1 MKKVELYEE
10 GKKSQQKKTWGRK
23 PSLRRGSYL
32 EAAKSGKKQ
41 NVETQTVAQPK
52 EFNVEKRLSRMPFYG
67 LSNEELAEAAPKEA
81 SKVKVAEAEAGYCVV
96 M

>member
-32 EAAKSGKKQ
+32 ENGFVKKSINFKY
-41 NVETQTVAQPK
+41 
-52 EFNVEKRLSRMPFYG
+52 S
-67 LSNEELAEAAPKEA
+67 S
-81 SKVKVAEAEAGYCVV
+81 S
-96 M
+96 

>member
-10 GKKSQQKKTWGRK
+10 GKKAKQKKTWGRK
-23 PSLRRGSYL
+23 PSFKGSYL
-32 EAAKSGKKQ
+32 QAAKSGQKQ
-41 NVETQTVAQPK
+41 NAETQTVAQPK